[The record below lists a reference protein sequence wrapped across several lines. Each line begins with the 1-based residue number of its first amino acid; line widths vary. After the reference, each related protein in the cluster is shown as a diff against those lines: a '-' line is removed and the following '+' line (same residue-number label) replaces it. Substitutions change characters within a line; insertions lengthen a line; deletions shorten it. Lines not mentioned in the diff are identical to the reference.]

1 MNKAL
6 TKMQQDFVEVYV
18 VTRNAKKSALQA
30 GYSPTFAEKKSYGLL
45 NDSKIKTAIAEAEK
59 HYFSEKFKKL
69 SALATEE
76 LENILINGNNKE
88 KLRASEIIFK
98 SSRLADML
106 IKQEDE
112 TEKPITITV
121 SLPPELE
128 GDIG

>member
-30 GYSPTFAEKKSYGLL
+30 GYSPIFAEKKSYSLL
-45 NDSKIKTAIAEAEK
+45 NDSKIKTAIKEAEK
-59 HYFSEKFKKL
+59 YYFSEKFKKL
-69 SALATEE
+69 SVLATEE
-76 LENILINGNNKE
+76 LENILINGDNKE

-98 SSRLADML
+98 SSGLTNML
-106 IKQEDE
+106 ITPEEDD
-112 TEKPITITV
+112 KPIKITV
-121 SLPPELE
+121 TLPPELE